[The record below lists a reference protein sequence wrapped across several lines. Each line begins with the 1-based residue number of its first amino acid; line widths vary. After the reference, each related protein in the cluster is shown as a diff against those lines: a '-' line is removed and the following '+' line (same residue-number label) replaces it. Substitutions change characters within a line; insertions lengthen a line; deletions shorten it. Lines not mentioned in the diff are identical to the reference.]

1 VALVAAPASAP
12 AAPTPPDDLAASGW
26 LLVEEESGDVLA
38 ARDADTAFPIAS
50 ATKLMTAYLA
60 LRELRR
66 TDKVT
71 APEYAAVPGE
81 SLMGLEPGETVTV
94 EDLLYGLLLASGNDA
109 ALALA
114 LRVSGS
120 EADFVARMNAT
131 ARRLGLDETA
141 YADPIGLDAGNVS
154 SARDLVAL
162 ATRLRR
168 DPFFRRV
175 VDTPRITVDSGG
187 VRHRLVNR
195 NTLVLSEPFV
205 NGVKTGTTLEA
216 GYVLIASGK
225 RRGVELISALLGAPS
240 EEARDSESLELLEY
254 GASLYER
261 RDLVTEGERIASLRL
276 TDGRGVL
283 RLVAAAPVTAV
294 ARADEPVDVEFD
306 PPDAPE
312 GAIARGE
319 SFGTAT
325 VTLAGEDVGTVE
337 VVAARAVAAPP
348 SSDDGLPGWAVAVF
362 AGAGVVSA
370 CFAAA
375 AIVVARR
382 PPQ

>member
-1 VALVAAPASAP
+1 
-12 AAPTPPDDLAASGW
+12 
-26 LLVEEESGDVLA
+26 
-38 ARDADTAFPIAS
+38 
-50 ATKLMTAYLA
+50 
-60 LRELRR
+60 
-66 TDKVT
+66 
-71 APEYAAVPGE
+71 
-81 SLMGLEPGETVTV
+81 
-94 EDLLYGLLLASGNDA
+94 
-109 ALALA
+109 
-114 LRVSGS
+114 
-120 EADFVARMNAT
+120 
-131 ARRLGLDETA
+131 
-141 YADPIGLDAGNVS
+141 
-154 SARDLVAL
+154 
-162 ATRLRR
+162 
-168 DPFFRRV
+168 
-175 VDTPRITVDSGG
+175 
-187 VRHRLVNR
+187 VNR